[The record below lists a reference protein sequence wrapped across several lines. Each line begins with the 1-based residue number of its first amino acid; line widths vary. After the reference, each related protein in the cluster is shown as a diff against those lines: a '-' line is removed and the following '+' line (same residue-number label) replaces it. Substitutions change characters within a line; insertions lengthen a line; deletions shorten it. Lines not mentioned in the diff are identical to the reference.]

1 MRCGENRVRR
11 FTVSTEAQQITKA
24 SRSNLALA
32 FIALPKQRRTDISTF
47 YAFCRVVDDI
57 ADDPG
62 KPRAER
68 QTALDLW
75 KAALATQQ
83 PAEPTLAA
91 PVRELIAR
99 YSLSVGH
106 FHEIIAGM
114 EMDLDGAR
122 YGTWEGLR
130 LYCHRVA
137 SVVGLVSI
145 SIFGARDARA
155 KDYALNLG
163 LALQLT
169 NILRD
174 VGGDFANEA
183 RIYLPEEEL
192 ARFGVSREDLAA
204 GRRTAG
210 FLALMDFQAE
220 RARTFF
226 CEANSHLPASDRKAL
241 IAAEIMRD
249 VYSRLLEKMAR
260 DRWRVFDRR
269 YSLNKLTKLWLIVR
283 RVFFAR

>member
-1 MRCGENRVRR
+1 MRRGENRVRCSA
-11 FTVSTEAQQITKA
+11 VSTEAQQITKA

-32 FIALPKQRRTDISTF
+32 FIALPKQRRADISTF

-62 KPRAER
+62 ASRDER
-68 QTALDLW
+68 QAALDLW
-75 KAALATQQ
+75 KVAVESPQ

-91 PVRELIAR
+91 PVREIITR

-106 FHEIIAGM
+106 FHELIAGM
-114 EMDLDGAR
+114 EMDLDGSR

-145 SIFGARDARA
+145 AIFGARDARA
-155 KDYALNLG
+155 KAYALNLG

-174 VGGDFANEA
+174 VGGDFANEG

-204 GRRTAG
+204 GRRTEG

-220 RARTFF
+220 RARALFR
-226 CEANSHLPASDRKAL
+226 ESESHLPASDRKAL

-249 VYSRLLEKMAR
+249 VYARLLEKMAR

-269 YSLNKLTKLWLIVR
+269 YALSKVAKLWLIAR
-283 RVFFAR
+283 RVFF

>member
-1 MRCGENRVRR
+1 MRRGENRVRCSA
-11 FTVSTEAQQITKA
+11 VSTEAQQITKA

-32 FIALPKQRRTDISTF
+32 FIALPKQRRADISTF

-62 KPRAER
+62 ASRDER
-68 QTALDLW
+68 QAALDVW
-75 KAALATQQ
+75 KSAVESAQ

-91 PVRELIAR
+91 PVREIIAR

-106 FHEIIAGM
+106 FHELIAGM
-114 EMDLDGAR
+114 EMDLEGSR

-145 SIFGARDARA
+145 AIFGARDARA
-155 KDYALNLG
+155 KAYALNLG

-174 VGGDFANEA
+174 VGGDFANEG

-204 GRRTAG
+204 GRRTEG

-220 RARTFF
+220 RARALFI
-226 CEANSHLPASDRKAL
+226 EAESHLPASDRKAL

-249 VYSRLLEKMAR
+249 VYARLLEKMAR

-269 YSLNKLTKLWLIVR
+269 YALSKVAKLWLIAR
-283 RVFFAR
+283 RVFF